1 VNLAIDIGNTS
12 VHAGVFAQNIL
23 IRTFRYHAFN
33 PPRIRSLRQRYF
45 IQNVIVSSVNDFNPR
60 SFSILSRQ
68 VRCFMEFSSQTP
80 IPIENLY
87 KTPDTLGKD
96 RLAGV
101 TGGQSL
107 FPGRPL
113 LVIDAGTAITYDFLN
128 AAGQYQGGNI
138 SPGLTM
144 RLGAL
149 HKYTRRLPRVQPRRQ
164 TPVMADNTVEA
175 IAAGVQNGIIYEMN
189 QYIEHFTNQ
198 YPGLITILTGGDSFF
213 FDNKLKYPIFVEP
226 NLILIGLN
234 KILKYNLYAH

>member
-1 VNLAIDIGNTS
+1 
-12 VHAGVFAQNIL
+12 
-23 IRTFRYHAFN
+23 
-33 PPRIRSLRQRYF
+33 
-45 IQNVIVSSVNDFNPR
+45 
-60 SFSILSRQ
+60 
-68 VRCFMEFSSQTP
+68 MEFSSQTP